1 MDLSGADL
9 SGANLARAVL
19 PEVCLFNT
27 DLSRA
32 DFRGANLANGTLQ
45 WANIKEARFDG
56 ACLNGVVIV
65 GNEIEDAGLDPIF
78 LRSLGADVRRP
89 D

>member
-1 MDLSGADL
+1 M
-9 SGANLARAVL
+9 
-19 PEVCLFNT
+19 
-27 DLSRA
+27 
-32 DFRGANLANGTLQ
+32 
-45 WANIKEARFDG
+45 DG
-56 ACLNGVVIV
+56 ARLDGVVMV